1 MMENQKYIM
10 HIDMDAFFASV
21 EQLDNPDLRGKPV
34 GVGSLHKRSVLSAA
48 SYEARKFGVRSAM
61 PVQQALKICPQLQVV
76 QGSRARYKEISQ
88 QVMECLN
95 NYSPVVE
102 QASIDE
108 AYLDIT
114 GTEKLFGPP
123 LQLARSVKNDILK
136 ATGLTASVGIAPVKF
151 LAKIASDLN
160 KPDGISIIEPHQ
172 VQNFLKQLPVE
183 KIPGVGKMALPKLHS
198 FGVRYAADLRRF
210 PAEFWKERFGERGPI
225 LYEKGAGIDPTP
237 VTPSSPMKSSSAEN
251 TFGED
256 VSDRHIL
263 KTLLLKQSER
273 VAADIRK
280 HGKKGRTVTLKIKF
294 PDFRQITR
302 SRTLESRTSHAGT
315 IFRTGCELLD
325 GEGCIGPVRLIGI
338 GISNF
343 EERNRQLSLL
353 EEDNRH
359 EEENKKLDSLDKAVD
374 LVRLK
379 FGKDILTRGRLLE
392 DD

>member
-1 MMENQKYIM
+1 MQKYIM

-21 EQLDNPDLRGKPV
+21 EQLDNPELRGKPV
-34 GVGSLHKRSVLSAA
+34 GVGSLHKRAVLSAA

-61 PVQQALKICPQLQVV
+61 PVHQALKLCPGLQVV
-76 QGSRARYKEISQ
+76 SGSRERYKEISR
-88 QVMECLN
+88 QVMAVLG

-123 LQLARSVKNDILK
+123 LELARSVKRDILA

-151 LAKIASDLN
+151 LAKIASDLD
-160 KPDGISIIEPHQ
+160 KPDGISIIEAGQ
-172 VQNFLKQLPVE
+172 VQEFLKTLPVE
-183 KIPGVGKMALPKLHS
+183 KIPGVGKKGLPRLRS
-198 FGVRYAADLRRF
+198 FGIRFAADLRRY
-210 PAEFWKERFGERGPI
+210 PAAFWKERFGERG
-225 LYEKGAGIDPTP
+225 LVLHEKGAGIDPTP
-237 VTPSSPMKSSSAEN
+237 VTVGSPMKSSSAEN

-256 VSDRHIL
+256 VSDPHVL

-273 VAADIRK
+273 IAADIRK
-280 HGKKGRTVTLKIKF
+280 HGLKGRTVTLKIKF

-302 SRTLESRTSHAGT
+302 SRTLENRTSNSGV

-325 GEGCIGPVRLIGI
+325 GEGVLGPVRLIGI

-343 EERNRQLSLL
+343 GERVRQLSLL
-353 EEDNRH
+353 DDEHGREDSER
-359 EEENKKLDSLDKAVD
+359 LDRLDKAVD
-374 LVRLK
+374 QVRLK
-379 FGKDILTRGRLLE
+379 FGRNILTRGRLLE
-392 DD
+392 DERKD

>member
-1 MMENQKYIM
+1 MQKYIM

-21 EQLDNPDLRGKPV
+21 EQLDNPELRGKPV
-34 GVGSLHKRSVLSAA
+34 GVGSMHERSVLSAA

-61 PVQQALKICPQLQVV
+61 PVRQALKLCPQLQVV
-76 QGSRARYKEISQ
+76 SGSRHRYKEISRK
-88 QVMECLN
+88 VMAALS
-95 NYSPVVE
+95 NYSPIVE

-108 AYLDIT
+108 AYIDIT
-114 GTEKLFGPP
+114 GTEKLFGTP
-123 LQLARSVKNDILK
+123 LQIARSIKADIRK

-160 KPDGISIIEPHQ
+160 KPDGISIITAEQ
-172 VQNFLKQLPVE
+172 VQDFLKTLPVE
-183 KIPGVGKMALPKLHS
+183 KIPGVGKKALPRLRS
-198 FGVRYAADLRRF
+198 YGITYAADLRRY
-210 PAEFWKERFGERGPI
+210 PPEFWKERFGERGLV

-237 VTPSSPMKSSSAEN
+237 VTEGGAMKSSSAEN

-256 VSDRHIL
+256 VSDIHTL

-273 VAADIRK
+273 IAADIRK
-280 HGKKGRTVTLKIKF
+280 HGVKGRTVTLKVKF

-302 SRTLESRTSHAGT
+302 SRTLDSRTSHAGT
-315 IFRTGCELLD
+315 IYKTACSLLD
-325 GEGCIGPVRLIGI
+325 AELPIGPIRLIGV

-353 EEDNRH
+353 DDPEKPKESKRL
-359 EEENKKLDSLDKAVD
+359 EQLDKAVD
-374 LVRLK
+374 QVRLK

-392 DD
+392 DE

>member
-1 MMENQKYIM
+1 MQKYIM

-21 EQLDNPDLRGKPV
+21 EQLDNPELRGKPV

-48 SYEARKFGVRSAM
+48 SYEARRFGVRSAM
-61 PVQQALKICPQLQVV
+61 PVHQALKLCPQLQVV
-76 QGSRARYKEISQ
+76 SGSRGRYKEISQ
-88 QVMECLN
+88 KVMAVLG

-123 LQLARSVKNDILK
+123 LQLARSIKNDIFET
-136 ATGLTASVGIAPVKF
+136 TGLTASVGIAPVKF
-151 LAKIASDLN
+151 LAKIASDLD
-160 KPDGISIIEPHQ
+160 KPDGISIIEAHQ
-172 VQNFLKQLPVE
+172 VQDFLKQLPVE
-183 KIPGVGKMALPKLHS
+183 KIPGVGKKALPKLRM
-198 FGVRYAADLRRF
+198 FGVRFAADLRRY
-210 PAEFWKERFGERGPI
+210 PVEFWKERFGERGVV
-225 LYEKGAGIDPTP
+225 LHEKGAGIDPTP
-237 VTPSSPMKSSSAEN
+237 VKASSEMKSSSAEN

-256 VSDRHIL
+256 ISDTHTL

-273 VAADIRK
+273 IAADIRR
-280 HGKKGRTVTLKIKF
+280 HGLKGRTVTLKIKF

-315 IFRTGCELLD
+315 IYKTGCELLD
-325 GEGCIGPVRLIGI
+325 AEGVIGPVRLIGI

-343 EERNRQLSLL
+343 EERSRQLSLL
-353 EEDNRH
+353 DDDIKEQETSEKVDR
-359 EEENKKLDSLDKAVD
+359 LDKAVD
-374 LVRLK
+374 LVRNK
-379 FGKDILTRGRLLE
+379 FGKSILTRGRLLE